1 MNKDYKELLRGY
13 LNNSLTV
20 KELQL
25 FIELSRKD
33 QNGEELSSS
42 IESSLTKSVHMTTSS
57 PDVKERLFESIL
69 KPEYGKT
76 PELTSKRI
84 HHLWKYAAAAS
95 VIGLIFAIS
104 NFFIKTSAD
113 NKDSYAAIKKNNEKQ
128 TLVSG
133 SLNQTTL
140 TLADGSKVLLDD
152 VGDGELTQQGDT
164 KIIKLK
170 SGLIYN
176 NGKNSGVVPGINLL
190 TTPKGIQYQLVLED
204 GTKVWLN
211 ASSSLKFPTAFTGNQ
226 RVVELMGEAYFE
238 VAKNPGMPFKVK
250 AKNSEIQVLGTHFN
264 INSYDDE
271 NAINT
276 TLLEGSVKITHS
288 GKEKILRPG
297 QQAQSKSNGELS
309 VKSDV
314 SINEIIAWKNGV
326 FQFKNS
332 PISAILREVE
342 RWYDVD
348 FVNQAPANMRFTG
361 VIKRNVSLEEF
372 LKFLEVT
379 QTIRFQRDGK
389 KITVF

>member
-42 IESSLTKSVHMTTSS
+42 IESSLKKSVHTTTSS
-57 PDVKERLFESIL
+57 PDVKERVFESIL

-76 PELTSKRI
+76 PELTSKRM

-113 NKDSYAAIKKNNEKQ
+113 NKDSYAAVKKNNEKQ
-128 TLVSG
+128 SLGG

>member
-1 MNKDYKELLRGY
+1 M
-13 LNNSLTV
+13 
-20 KELQL
+20 
-25 FIELSRKD
+25 
-33 QNGEELSSS
+33 
-42 IESSLTKSVHMTTSS
+42 
-57 PDVKERLFESIL
+57 
-69 KPEYGKT
+69 
-76 PELTSKRI
+76 
-84 HHLWKYAAAAS
+84 
-95 VIGLIFAIS
+95 
-104 NFFIKTSAD
+104 
-113 NKDSYAAIKKNNEKQ
+113 
-128 TLVSG
+128 
-133 SLNQTTL
+133 
-140 TLADGSKVLLDD
+140 
-152 VGDGELTQQGDT
+152 
-164 KIIKLK
+164 
-170 SGLIYN
+170 
-176 NGKNSGVVPGINLL
+176 
-190 TTPKGIQYQLVLED
+190 
-204 GTKVWLN
+204 
-211 ASSSLKFPTAFTGNQ
+211 
-226 RVVELMGEAYFE
+226 
-238 VAKNPGMPFKVK
+238 
-250 AKNSEIQVLGTHFN
+250 GTHFN

-276 TLLEGSVKITHS
+276 TLLEGRVKITHS

-389 KITVF
+389 KITVY

>member
-42 IESSLTKSVHMTTSS
+42 IESSLTKSVHTTTLS